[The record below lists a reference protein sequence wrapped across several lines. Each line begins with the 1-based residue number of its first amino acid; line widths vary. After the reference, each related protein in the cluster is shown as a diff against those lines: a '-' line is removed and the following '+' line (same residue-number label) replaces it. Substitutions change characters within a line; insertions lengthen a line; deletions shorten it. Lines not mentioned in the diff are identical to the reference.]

1 MHSRIPLTFFSFGA
15 DFLKNRINLHPGCTG
30 AVLRIVKCAS
40 FAIGTKAICGR
51 DARMSNFNYGR
62 LMEQINRIE
71 LLGIVG
77 SVRLQY
83 VAGKRM
89 AKFTL
94 VTNRAYKNKEGA
106 PVIET
111 QWHNVTAFE
120 GKKVQCLEHIE
131 KGMAV
136 HVWGHLQVQRV
147 AGADGTDRTYVDVIC
162 HKLVIEDQ
170 DEEIQYEM

>member
-1 MHSRIPLTFFSFGA
+1 
-15 DFLKNRINLHPGCTG
+15 
-30 AVLRIVKCAS
+30 
-40 FAIGTKAICGR
+40 
-51 DARMSNFNYGR
+51 
-62 LMEQINRIE
+62 MEQINRIE

-77 SVRLQY
+77 SVKLQY
-83 VAGKRM
+83 AAGKKM
-89 AKFTL
+89 AKITM

-120 GKKVQCLEHIE
+120 GKKVQGLESIE

-147 AGADGTDRTYVDVIC
+147 TGADGLDRTYVDIIC

-170 DEEIQYEM
+170 DEELQYQM